1 MQLNN
6 DNLLKLVYNAYSMN
20 DKLSC
25 VAVAPP
31 LLSGVFQITNKISK
45 VGLSF
50 RLRKASADAV

>member
-31 LLSGVFQITNKISK
+31 LLSGVFQITNKVSD
-45 VGLSF
+45 VGVSF